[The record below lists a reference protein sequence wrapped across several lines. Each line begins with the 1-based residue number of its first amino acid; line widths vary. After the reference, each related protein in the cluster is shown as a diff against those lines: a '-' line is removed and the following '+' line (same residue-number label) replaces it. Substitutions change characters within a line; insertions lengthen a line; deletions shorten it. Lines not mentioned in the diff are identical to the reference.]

1 MKQLCCSCLLWF
13 GLLQAAF
20 SWEEMENR
28 PRKLC
33 GKHLLS
39 QIIKLCGQ
47 TDWTQFEIDEQTSL
61 GHIPHQSSHPPKTL
75 KPEQIPSSSA
85 WRKFTHPV
93 PASTSQEKVIN
104 TWEGQ
109 PVPDYQFENTN
120 VVPENTRKFS
130 SHDANPYPGV
140 VKLQKKSTDKINTH
154 SSLFGRKHPQREQR
168 GFSDKCCLKGCTKE
182 ELAVACLPYVDFKTN
197 NKRHW

>member
-1 MKQLCCSCLLWF
+1 MAVAASLALRWSPGMKQLCCSCLLWF

-85 WRKFTHPV
+85 WRKFTHPGKTLNGGWV
-93 PASTSQEKVIN
+93 FALHCALL
-104 TWEGQ
+104 
-109 PVPDYQFENTN
+109 
-120 VVPENTRKFS
+120 R
-130 SHDANPYPGV
+130 
-140 VKLQKKSTDKINTH
+140 L
-154 SSLFGRKHPQREQR
+154 
-168 GFSDKCCLKGCTKE
+168 
-182 ELAVACLPYVDFKTN
+182 DFAPPLSFCGK
-197 NKRHW
+197 